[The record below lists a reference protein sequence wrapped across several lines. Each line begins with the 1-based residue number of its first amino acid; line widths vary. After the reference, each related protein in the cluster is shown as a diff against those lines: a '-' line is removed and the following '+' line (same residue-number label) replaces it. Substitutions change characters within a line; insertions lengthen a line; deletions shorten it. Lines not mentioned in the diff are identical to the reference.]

1 MSIFGEVFEFG
12 EDLKS
17 KFNGVGCC
25 RPANAF
31 WAAEADYIR
40 VQQGL
45 VTFAFTLARAAVDAA
60 SDVYH
65 CFRSGERNLPT
76 VLHL

>member
-1 MSIFGEVFEFG
+1 MSIFGEVFRSG
-12 EDLKS
+12 EDLKGE
-17 KFNGVGCC
+17 FNTVGIG
-25 RPANAF
+25 RPTNAF

-45 VTFAFTLARAAVDAA
+45 VTFAFSLARAAVGAT

-65 CFRSGERNLPT
+65 SFRSGERNGPI